1 MNQQNN
7 QDKLKIVVDE
17 DWKAQAEAEKQK
29 LAEKEKAAAAP
40 AATPAAAPEEGGE
53 AEGGERALPPASFAT
68 LVSSIVTQALFAVG
82 AIEDPRTG
90 RRYLDLGLA
99 KHHIDT
105 LAVLEE
111 KTKGNLTDQEKR
123 LLDAALYEIR
133 MAYVQ
138 AAQAQ
143 VG

>member
-29 LAEKEKAAAAP
+29 LAEKEKSAAAP
-40 AATPAAAPEEGGE
+40 AAPLGAAPEEGGE
-53 AEGGERALPPASFAT
+53 AEGRERALPPASFAT

-82 AIEDPRTG
+82 AIEDPHTG
-90 RRYLDLGLA
+90 HRYLDLGLA

-138 AAQAQ
+138 AAQSQ